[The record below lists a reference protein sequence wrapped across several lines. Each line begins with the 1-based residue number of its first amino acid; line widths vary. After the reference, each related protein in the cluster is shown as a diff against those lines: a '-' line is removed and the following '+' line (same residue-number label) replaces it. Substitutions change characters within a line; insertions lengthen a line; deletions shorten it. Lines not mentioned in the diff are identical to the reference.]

1 MAARCP
7 KIQRVSEPKA
17 ASVIT
22 APKKAKSREIS
33 EQMIRNDSRGS
44 SRPPL
49 QRMLQLHREI
59 QAGRFPNCRKLANAL
74 EVSPKTIQRDIE
86 FMRSRLNLPIEYDQ
100 LQFGFY
106 YTEPVTHFP
115 SINVTE
121 GEVVALFVAQK
132 ALEQYKG
139 TSFEKPLHAA
149 FRKIT
154 DGLRETVTF
163 SWDTLDSAISF
174 RGNGTTVG
182 DVDLFEAL
190 SKAVL
195 RSQELIFEYK
205 KVSGMRYERRHVQPY
220 HLGCVN
226 NQWYLFAFDL
236 ARKELRTFALPRV
249 RKAQLTNA
257 KFQRPADFTIA
268 KHLGGAFG
276 VFAGTEK
283 LLVRIRF
290 DAFAARLVSERQWHP
305 SQKIRTLGKQGRDG
319 IELTMELASIEEVK
333 RWVLSWGGH
342 ARVIEPKELADRVKK
357 SAQAILAG

>member
-1 MAARCP
+1 MAQKLTGNAQAYSPDSQVSKAR
-7 KIQRVSEPKA
+7 R
-17 ASVIT
+17 
-22 APKKAKSREIS
+22 SRRRDHS
-33 EQMIRNDSRGS
+33 ARPMPLARGF

-59 QAGRFPNCRKLANAL
+59 QAGRFPNCRKLAESL

-86 FMRSRLNLPIEYDQ
+86 FMRSRLNLPIGYDQ

-106 YTEPVTHFP
+106 YTEPVTNFP
-115 SINVTE
+115 NIEVSE
-121 GEVVALFVAQK
+121 GEIVALFVAQK

-139 TSFEKPLHAA
+139 TSFERPLQTA

-163 SWDTLDSAISF
+163 SWDNLDSAISF

-182 DVDLFEAL
+182 DVGLFETL

-195 RSQELIFEYK
+195 RSQEIIFEYK
-205 KVSGMRYERRHVQPY
+205 KVSGTRHERRQVQPY

-226 NQWYLFAFDL
+226 NQWYLFGFDL
-236 ARKELRTFALPRV
+236 ARKELRTFALPRI
-249 RKAQLTNA
+249 REAQMTNT
-257 KFQRPADFTIA
+257 KFKRPADFTIA

-276 VFAGTEK
+276 VFTGTER

-305 SQKIRTLGKQGRDG
+305 SQKIRILGKRGSDG

-357 SAQAILAG
+357 SARAILEG